1 MKKLAQHWQI
11 LIGMAVGIIAG
22 VVALQFE
29 GGTQFVLNWLKPWG
43 TIFINML
50 KLIAIPLIIASL
62 IKGVAELKDVTALS
76 NLGVRTF
83 IINTITTVTSVS
95 LGLLLV
101 NTINPGKFVSER
113 TRAEMISTFGAD
125 VEKKV
130 ATITEAPK
138 TGPLQ
143 PIVDIVP
150 DNFFSAASAN
160 NNMLQ
165 VIFFVILFGVGL
177 ILIPP
182 DKAAPVKAF
191 FDGSNEVILKIID
204 IIMMFAPY
212 AVVGLLAALVV
223 ESPAPDIF
231 VALGAYALTILLGI
245 AILLFIFYPFAVKFF
260 TGRSYSFFMRGI
272 APAQLVA
279 FSTSS
284 SAATLPVTL
293 ERVEEHLGVDKEVS
307 SFVLPIGATV
317 NMDGT
322 SLYQAVATVFIAQV
336 LGTDLTFAD
345 QLMIVLTASLAAV
358 GTAAV
363 PGAGLLMLVVVL
375 ESVGVNPAGIALII
389 AIDRPLDMCRT
400 IANVT
405 SDACVAM
412 IVAKQTGKLH
422 EPKPVEWNS
431 SYKK

>member
-1 MKKLAQHWQI
+1 
-11 LIGMAVGIIAG
+11 MAVGIVAG

-101 NTINPGKFVSER
+101 NTINPGKFVSESTR
-113 TRAEMISTFGAD
+113 TEMISTFGAD

>member
-1 MKKLAQHWQI
+1 
-11 LIGMAVGIIAG
+11 MAVGIVAG

-101 NTINPGKFVSER
+101 NTINPGKFVSESTR
-113 TRAEMISTFGAD
+113 TEMISTFGAD

-422 EPKPVEWNS
+422 EPKPVEWDS
-431 SYKK
+431 TYKK

>member
-101 NTINPGKFVSER
+101 NTINPGKFVSESTR
-113 TRAEMISTFGAD
+113 TEMISTFGAD